1 MNTKSIFLEY
11 IHRANTHC
19 DSCLNQL
26 FALMTQAVMKVDSDD
41 IAMHLMNGVSEPDL
55 LLLIVLTDIGLTT
68 RYDELILATA
78 VTHVMNFESH
88 LLH

>member
-41 IAMHLMNGVSEPDL
+41 IAMHLMNDVSDPDL
-55 LLLIVLTDIGLTT
+55 LLLIVLTDIDLTT
-68 RYDELILATA
+68 QYDEIVLATA
-78 VTHVMNFESH
+78 VTHVMNLENQP
-88 LLH
+88 LN

>member
-1 MNTKSIFLEY
+1 MNTKSIFLEC
-11 IHRANTHC
+11 IHRANTQC

-26 FALMTQAVMKVDSDD
+26 FSLMAQAVMKVDSDD
-41 IAMHLMNGVSEPDL
+41 IALHLMNDVSDPDL
-55 LLLIVLTDIGLTT
+55 LLLIVLTDIDLTT
-68 RYDELILATA
+68 QYDELILAIA

>member
-19 DSCLNQL
+19 DSSLNQL

-41 IAMHLMNGVSEPDL
+41 IAMHLMNDVSDPDL
-55 LLLIVLTDIGLTT
+55 LLLIVLTDIDLTT
-68 RYDELILATA
+68 QYDEIVLATA
-78 VTHVMNFESH
+78 VTHVMNYENQP
-88 LLH
+88 LN

>member
-41 IAMHLMNGVSEPDL
+41 IAINLINDVSDPDL
-55 LLLIVLTDIGLTT
+55 LLLIVLTDIDLTT
-68 RYDELILATA
+68 QYDEIVLATA
-78 VTHVMNFESH
+78 VTHVMNFENH
-88 LLH
+88 PLH

>member
-26 FALMTQAVMKVDSDD
+26 FTLMTQAVMKVDSDD
-41 IAMHLMNGVSEPDL
+41 IALHLMNDVSDPDL
-55 LLLIVLTDIGLTT
+55 LLLIVLTDIDLTT
-68 RYDELILATA
+68 QYDEIVLATA
-78 VTHVMNFESH
+78 VTHVMNFENHS
-88 LLH
+88 LH